1 MMSEYIS
8 ALADGEIDQDEN
20 AALIVSVLQ
29 NKKSMQAWR
38 DYQLIGD
45 VMRNDQLLSV
55 DFTQNFM
62 QKLEQ
67 EPTVLSPNAITR
79 QSTQES
85 RVAMPEVSA
94 RVEKM
99 AGNMHPRNMSHSERL
114 PVFWSV
120 AASCAAVMVVGWVLL
135 NQQIKEEKT
144 VSGMT
149 VAQNTQAVQP
159 AVASVNV
166 NSTTATTPQEYIA
179 IPQEYLA
186 AHQHSAPSVSSYYI
200 QTASYSE

>member
-1 MMSEYIS
+1 MSEYIS

-20 AALIVSVLQ
+20 AALIGAMLQ

-38 DYQLIGD
+38 EYQLIGD

-67 EPTVLSPNAITR
+67 EPTVLSPNAILR
-79 QSTQES
+79 QSVKTPNG
-85 RVAMPEVSA
+85 AMPEVNA
-94 RVEKM
+94 HVEKM
-99 AGNMHPRNMSHSERL
+99 AGNMHPRNMHHSERL

-135 NQQIKEEKT
+135 NQQIKEEKA

-149 VAQNTQAVQP
+149 VAQNTQAVQSTVAP
-159 AVASVNV
+159 ANV
-166 NSTTATTPQEYIA
+166 SATAPTTPQEYLA
-179 IPQEYLA
+179 IPPEYLA
-186 AHQHSAPSVSSYYI
+186 AHQHSAPSASSYYI